1 MLIKAMEMIIKINDD
16 TDKPHDLKSTP
27 PQRNNMPAVADKNIT
42 SYLSIDKGTAVFLE
56 LIQNKHKCHIRLKTA
71 TI

>member
-16 TDKPHDLKSTP
+16 ADKPHDFHC
-27 PQRNNMPAVADKNIT
+27 RNNMPAVVDKNI
-42 SYLSIDKGTAVFLE
+42 SYLSIDKGTAMFLE
-56 LIQNKHKCHIRLKTA
+56 LIQNKHKCHIRLETA